1 MGSRGL
7 ALGIDFGTSNS
18 AAGYLLE
25 RAFEDLGFKVMTG
38 ANSKQILGHDGQV
51 VGVELED
58 GKRLDACMVV
68 MAVGIRGFLGR
79 RQATVSASDASPATL
94 TALAERAVAMAGV
107 APEDP
112 WCGLAEAGQLTD
124 IRDAAALD
132 LADPAGPP
140 EPAALEA
147 MAKEAEAA
155 ALEVEGV
162 GQAEGA
168 GASWSRRR
176 IDLAA
181 SNGFSGGYA
190 RTASSLFVSAIAGEG
205 LGMERDFRGESRRYA
220 EELPD
225 ARGIGREA
233 GERAVARLNPKRP
246 PTGAF
251 PGLYHERGASGLIGH
266 LIGAANGAAVARGS
280 SWLKERMG
288 EQVLPKGLSVTEQP
302 LRVRGPASRPFDAE
316 GLAARDTVFVEDGV
330 LRTWVLDLSAAR
342 QLGLESTAN
351 ASRGPGGAPSPS
363 TTNLHLTPCEIGFDA
378 LMARMGTGLLV
389 TSLIG
394 ASINGNT
401 GDYSRG
407 ASGFWVEGGEIAY
420 PVNEITIAG
429 NLHGMLASI
438 VPANDA
444 DPNRGAVVP
453 SLLVEGLTVAG
464 G

>member
-1 MGSRGL
+1 MAMDGDARTGADICAEML
-7 ALGIDFGTSNS
+7 DAAK
-18 AAGYLLE
+18 AAGAEAADALAIYSESLSADVRAGGLEQAE
-25 RAFEDLGFKVMTG
+25 RAE
-38 ANSKQILGHDGQV
+38 
-51 VGVELED
+51 GVD
-58 GKRLDACMVV
+58 
-68 MAVGIRGFLGR
+68 VGIRVFVGR
-79 RQATVSASDASPATL
+79 RQATVSASDASSATL
-94 TALAERAVAMAGV
+94 RALAERAVAMARV
-107 APEDP
+107 APDDP
-112 WCGLAEAGQLTD
+112 WCGLADPSHLTD
-124 IRDAAALD
+124 RRDADGLD

-140 EPAALEA
+140 EPAALET

-155 ALEVEGV
+155 ALAVDGV
-162 GQAEGA
+162 SQAEGA

-181 SNGFSGGYA
+181 SNGFAGGYA
-190 RTASSLFVSAIAGEG
+190 RTASGLYVSAIAGEG

-220 EELPD
+220 DELPD
-225 ARGIGREA
+225 AREIGRDA

-251 PGLYHERGASGLIGH
+251 PVLYHERVASGLIGH

-280 SWLKERMG
+280 SWLKARMG
-288 EQVLPKGLSVTEQP
+288 EQMLPKSLSVTERP

-316 GLAARDTVFVEDGV
+316 GLATRETAFVQDGV
-330 LRTWVLDLSAAR
+330 LRSWVLDLASAR

-351 ASRGPGGAPSPS
+351 AARGPGGAPSPS
-363 TTNLHLTPCEIGFDA
+363 TTNLQLTQGEASFED

-407 ASGFWVEGGEIAY
+407 ASGFWVEGGEIVH

-429 NLHGMLASI
+429 NLNGMLASI
-438 VPANDA
+438 MPANDA